1 MELRKLLY
9 MSKDA
14 MSKDKTQLASP
25 VNQYFWVNLIIGK
38 KATWINHK
46 TPHWMTGLTN
56 QLRISSI
63 LKIN

>member
-25 VNQYFWVNLIIGK
+25 VNQYF
-38 KATWINHK
+38 
-46 TPHWMTGLTN
+46 
-56 QLRISSI
+56 
-63 LKIN
+63 